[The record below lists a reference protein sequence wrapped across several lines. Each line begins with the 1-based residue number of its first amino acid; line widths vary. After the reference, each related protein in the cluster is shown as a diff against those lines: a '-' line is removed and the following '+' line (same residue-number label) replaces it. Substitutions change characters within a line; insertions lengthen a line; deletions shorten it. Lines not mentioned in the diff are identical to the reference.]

1 MMFAKKRMAPSCIFQ
16 EASMTT
22 EPQAIFDAA
31 LALPEAD
38 RALLAERLLESLSP
52 EGDELTDEEFAAELE
67 RRRAEVEQ
75 GIVKPIPW
83 SDVLL
88 ED

>member
-1 MMFAKKRMAPSCIFQ
+1 
-16 EASMTT
+16 MTT